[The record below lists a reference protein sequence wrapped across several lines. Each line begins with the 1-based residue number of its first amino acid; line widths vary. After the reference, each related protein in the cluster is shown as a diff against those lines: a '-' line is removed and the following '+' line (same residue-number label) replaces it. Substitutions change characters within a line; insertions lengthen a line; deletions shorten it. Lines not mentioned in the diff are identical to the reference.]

1 MLLRKLLLT
10 GAIVSFTMAGIDFAQ
25 AETVQDHYKT
35 VIDQTPYSVEVC
47 NNVTTS
53 GDKTGDALTGA
64 ILGSIIGNNIKGEED
79 GGAIGAVIG
88 GLLGHSGSTA
98 TGGTQRVCSIETR
111 YQESQRTVYAYS
123 TVTFVYEGKQYS
135 LRFNK

>member
-98 TGGTQRVCSIETR
+98 TGGTQRVCSVETR
-111 YQESQRTVYAYS
+111 YKESQRTVYAYS

>member
-98 TGGTQRVCSIETR
+98 TGGTQRVCSVETR

>member
-1 MLLRKLLLT
+1 MLLRKFLLT

>member
-1 MLLRKLLLT
+1 MFLRKLLLT

>member
-123 TVTFVYEGKQYS
+123 TVTFVYKGKQYS